1 MEAVFPSGR
10 KRMREVKRYEI
21 KVIAKD
27 ADGVASNFNWGGG
40 ETEAVGWN
48 RDKDSGQ
55 SKD

>member
-1 MEAVFPSGR
+1 
-10 KRMREVKRYEI
+10 MREVKRYEI